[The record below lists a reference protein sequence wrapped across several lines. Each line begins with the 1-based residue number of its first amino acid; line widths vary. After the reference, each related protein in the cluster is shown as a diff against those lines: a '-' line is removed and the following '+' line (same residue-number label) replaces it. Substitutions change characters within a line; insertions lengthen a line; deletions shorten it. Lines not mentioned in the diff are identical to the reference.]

1 MSLNCST
8 AAEVTKA
15 IKEGDIQFID
25 IKFTDLY
32 GQWQHFSVP
41 VDYYD
46 EDDLFKT
53 GLGFD
58 GSSIRGF
65 KSIESSDMLLVCDP
79 ATAFMDP
86 VCAHPTVSVIAN
98 VFEPGSM
105 EAF

>member
-1 MSLNCST
+1 MSLNCSS
-8 AAEVTKA
+8 AADVTKA
-15 IKEGDIQFID
+15 VKEGDIQFID
-25 IKFTDLY
+25 LKFTDLY

-79 ATAFMDP
+79 TTAFICLLYTSPSPRDRTRSRMP
-86 VCAHPTVSVIAN
+86 SSA
-98 VFEPGSM
+98 
-105 EAF
+105 